1 MCVTRPYTNF
11 YKSVTQNN
19 AHLNILLNFLFC
31 VVIVRPTIN
40 WITKVFFKI
49 KNLLL
54 NNVLTHFSPV
64 SHFYT
69 PENVRK
75 PMVF

>member
-1 MCVTRPYTNF
+1 MSGSGLAWEACLKMTEIETE
-11 YKSVTQNN
+11 
-19 AHLNILLNFLFC
+19 L
-31 VVIVRPTIN
+31 
-40 WITKVFFKI
+40 
-49 KNLLL
+49 
-54 NNVLTHFSPV
+54 LTHFSPV